1 MNEYEIARLAVA
13 RDGLDIAAG
22 NMLAAIIAAVGIW
35 VFGIGML
42 VQNWLRAKAEQL
54 RAKTEQLRAE
64 AEQLRAEAEQLRAEA
79 EQRRAEA
86 EQRRAEAEQ
95 HRHEETMTA
104 LTELIRRTSP
114 SRPRPAE

>member
-13 RDGLDIAAG
+13 RDGLDVAAG

-54 RAKTEQLRAE
+54 RA
-64 AEQLRAEAEQLRAEA
+64 EA
-79 EQRRAEA
+79 EQR
-86 EQRRAEAEQ
+86 
-95 HRHEETMTA
+95 RHEETMTA

-114 SRPRPAE
+114 PRPRRIARQERDRA